1 MTDKKGKTVYSTYLP
16 DSNGKRLFRRRN
28 TLKELEDTIVEFY
41 RSQQKDTTLDK
52 VFDEW
57 IERKLQLGDIQKATY
72 DKYKDDYER
81 FFHSKKYSIIDKKFK
96 NISEDDLEVFIK
108 TVIRDLSLSHKAYSN
123 MRILIQ
129 GMFKYGKKQKYTDI
143 SISHFFGD
151 LELSKNM
158 FKTKKV
164 EKEKEVFLEEEIP
177 MVLEY
182 LRKNPD
188 IYNLGI
194 LLVFQTGL
202 RVGELSALKP
212 SDISD
217 NIIKVRRTEVKYR
230 DENNK
235 WIVKVSDH
243 TKTESGIRDLIVPS
257 SALDTIKAILDL
269 NPEGEYLFERKGK
282 RIRGN
287 TFNKRVTKMCDDLN
301 FPHRTIH
308 KVRKTYGTT
317 LIDNN
322 VSEAF
327 IKEQMGHS
335 DISTTKKL
343 YYFSN
348 KSQKE
353 KAEQI
358 EKAVCF

>member
-1 MTDKKGKTVYSTYLP
+1 MKKEIKKANTINQSYDINEILRYAIDNGIISLDTMLNDMEAMERKEILAKHKYTITTMTDKKGKTVYSTYLP

-41 RSQQKDTTLDK
+41 RSQQEDMTLDK

-108 TVIRDLSLSHKAYSN
+108 SVIRDLSLSHKAYSN

-177 MVLEY
+177 MVLDY
-182 LRKNPD
+182 LSVIRQIKR
-188 IYNLGI
+188 GSI
-194 LLVFQTGL
+194 LQ
-202 RVGELSALKP
+202 
-212 SDISD
+212 
-217 NIIKVRRTEVKYR
+217 IK
-230 DENNK
+230 
-235 WIVKVSDH
+235 
-243 TKTESGIRDLIVPS
+243 
-257 SALDTIKAILDL
+257 
-269 NPEGEYLFERKGK
+269 
-282 RIRGN
+282 
-287 TFNKRVTKMCDDLN
+287 
-301 FPHRTIH
+301 
-308 KVRKTYGTT
+308 
-317 LIDNN
+317 
-322 VSEAF
+322 
-327 IKEQMGHS
+327 
-335 DISTTKKL
+335 
-343 YYFSN
+343 
-348 KSQKE
+348 
-353 KAEQI
+353 
-358 EKAVCF
+358 

>member
-1 MTDKKGKTVYSTYLP
+1 MQD
-16 DSNGKRLFRRRN
+16 NN
-28 TLKELEDTIVEFY
+28 
-41 RSQQKDTTLDK
+41 
-52 VFDEW
+52 
-57 IERKLQLGDIQKATY
+57 
-72 DKYKDDYER
+72 
-81 FFHSKKYSIIDKKFK
+81 
-96 NISEDDLEVFIK
+96 
-108 TVIRDLSLSHKAYSN
+108 
-123 MRILIQ
+123 
-129 GMFKYGKKQKYTDI
+129 
-143 SISHFFGD
+143 
-151 LELSKNM
+151 
-158 FKTKKV
+158 
-164 EKEKEVFLEEEIP
+164 
-177 MVLEY
+177 

-257 SALDTIKAILDL
+257 SALDTIKAILEL

-287 TFNKRVTKMCDDLN
+287 TFNKRVTKMCDKLN
-301 FPHRTIH
+301 IPHRTIH

-358 EKAVCF
+358 EKAVCFQNTSSFDYII